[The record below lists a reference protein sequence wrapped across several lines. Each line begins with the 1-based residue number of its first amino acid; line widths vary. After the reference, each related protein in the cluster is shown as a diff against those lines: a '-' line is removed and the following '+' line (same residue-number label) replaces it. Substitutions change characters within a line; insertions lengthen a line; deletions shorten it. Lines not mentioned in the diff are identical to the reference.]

1 MKCDSTKILAV
12 FLIMLPSLAMAAEQ
26 TMGRLFFTP
35 EQRARMDLARQQE
48 RSIKIETDQQEN
60 EPPAASITL
69 NGVITRSDGKSTVW
83 INNKE
88 QIGDKTGSGVAV
100 PGRGKP
106 AGQVSVITSDAK
118 RAIPLKVG
126 QSIDMSSGKVE
137 DAYRRTPSQPDKK
150 EASPSKATGAD
161 KVPDVAAK
169 SQPRNRAA
177 QDTPDAAD
185 TQGAMPSLR

>member
-1 MKCDSTKILAV
+1 MKYDSTKILAV

-48 RSIKIETDQQEN
+48 RSIKIETEQQEN
-60 EPPAASITL
+60 EPPAANITL

-88 QIGDKTGSGVAV
+88 QIGDKAGSGIAV

-106 AGQVSVITSDAK
+106 AGQISVIASDAK
-118 RAIPLKVG
+118 RSVPLKVG
-126 QSIDMSSGKVE
+126 QSIDMSSGQVE
-137 DAYRRTPSQPDKK
+137 EAYRRTQSQPDKK
-150 EASPSKATGAD
+150 EAPPPKTPSAD

-169 SQPRNRAA
+169 SPSRSGAA
-177 QDTPDAAD
+177 QDTPDVAES
-185 TQGAMPSLR
+185 QGAMPSLR